1 MNKEEHLPNLEQ
13 ERVKILNKNAEYKKK
28 LVEKATAPND
38 FLRIIALEL
47 IELNRKIDTYD
58 NRN

>member
-1 MNKEEHLPNLEQ
+1 M
-13 ERVKILNKNAEYKKK
+13 VKILNNNAEYKKR

-47 IELNRKIDTYD
+47 IELNRKLDTYD